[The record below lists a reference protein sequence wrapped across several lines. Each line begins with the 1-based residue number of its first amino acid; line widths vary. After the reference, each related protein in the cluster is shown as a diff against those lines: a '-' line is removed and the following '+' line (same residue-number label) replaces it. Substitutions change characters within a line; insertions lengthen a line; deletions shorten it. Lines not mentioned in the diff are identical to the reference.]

1 MASGGQN
8 QRNPKS
14 STSEP
19 RQRTSWQ
26 RTTSMSDKDDNV
38 SLNSFPND
46 LRPNNWDFS
55 DWRPTGSKDQ
65 TKRRKKG
72 NPEWEREQSL
82 TQDSPPPSERQH
94 GTPRTFPRTKLTPS
108 TPTSQRVALENL
120 RQAMTFSDQE
130 DGVSNDGERNN
141 ERNLLRR
148 RENLPSYGRQE
159 SGGNMETQLSRPVP
173 NQREDRNNR
182 NNNKQNHNE
191 ARAAA
196 GGKPD
201 SSQIVGRLMQIRDY
215 IKQASSMMDSL
226 RKSGDPSDQQ
236 RCFQLSKLLY
246 NMRDREAEVLQNL
259 TKLWSV
265 REEPDVNDASRE
277 MTPNTEPLDD
287 TRSVDLD
294 IQSEVSDREERSV
307 SASSRPRIEDNLGLT
322 SDNDDEV
329 EEEGVPSET
338 SDNSSTMDDTVIS
351 ARKKELDF
359 ELGESEVCCISFH
372 IEVKGPAK

>member
-1 MASGGQN
+1 
-8 QRNPKS
+8 
-14 STSEP
+14 
-19 RQRTSWQ
+19 
-26 RTTSMSDKDDNV
+26 
-38 SLNSFPND
+38 
-46 LRPNNWDFS
+46 
-55 DWRPTGSKDQ
+55 
-65 TKRRKKG
+65 
-72 NPEWEREQSL
+72 
-82 TQDSPPPSERQH
+82 
-94 GTPRTFPRTKLTPS
+94 
-108 TPTSQRVALENL
+108 
-120 RQAMTFSDQE
+120 
-130 DGVSNDGERNN
+130 
-141 ERNLLRR
+141 
-148 RENLPSYGRQE
+148 
-159 SGGNMETQLSRPVP
+159 METQLSRPVP

>member
-1 MASGGQN
+1 
-8 QRNPKS
+8 
-14 STSEP
+14 
-19 RQRTSWQ
+19 
-26 RTTSMSDKDDNV
+26 
-38 SLNSFPND
+38 
-46 LRPNNWDFS
+46 
-55 DWRPTGSKDQ
+55 
-65 TKRRKKG
+65 
-72 NPEWEREQSL
+72 
-82 TQDSPPPSERQH
+82 
-94 GTPRTFPRTKLTPS
+94 
-108 TPTSQRVALENL
+108 
-120 RQAMTFSDQE
+120 
-130 DGVSNDGERNN
+130 
-141 ERNLLRR
+141 
-148 RENLPSYGRQE
+148 
-159 SGGNMETQLSRPVP
+159 METQLSRPVP

-226 RKSGDPSDQQ
+226 RKSGDPPGYRDEMDRLQ
-236 RCFQLSKLLY
+236 KLMDHLKEQERGY
-246 NMRDREAEVLQNL
+246 TGLLQTL
-259 TKLWSV
+259 LSV